1 MENRLRYGNHYYE
14 SNFVCTKENGEPV
27 TPNSIKWSA
36 SKIKKDLN
44 IKFNFHSLCHTH
56 ATMLLEDDIKP
67 KIIQEHLGHSRIST
81 TMDTYAHVTKKMK
94 KDTIDIFETMLK
106 DSMI

>member
-44 IKFNFHSLCHTH
+44 IK
-56 ATMLLEDDIKP
+56 
-67 KIIQEHLGHSRIST
+67 
-81 TMDTYAHVTKKMK
+81 V
-94 KDTIDIFETMLK
+94 
-106 DSMI
+106 